1 MKLFSRRR
9 WGLVSAQQVNYFL
22 IKWHNNTFILL
33 GTITQFVSQL
43 GRYKPSSP
51 STKQHHALTDSH
63 RRILGKNIEVY
74 ESSEAHTST
83 HSLSLSLSLTHTHT
97 PIHTWAPKSTH
108 SFSLTQM
115 GTRTNIHS
123 LTLKWGPISVT
134 RKKSPKVFK
143 TCPKMISLEK
153 W

>member
-83 HSLSLSLSLTHTHT
+83 HSLSLSLSHTHTH
-97 PIHTWAPKSTH
+97 PSTH
-108 SFSLTQM
+108 GHQKALILSLL
-115 GTRTNIHS
+115 H
-123 LTLKWGPISVT
+123 KWGPVQTYTLSHSNGDPSVWPEKN
-134 RKKSPKVFK
+134 RQKSLK
-143 TCPKMISLEK
+143 LAQK
-153 W
+153 WFH